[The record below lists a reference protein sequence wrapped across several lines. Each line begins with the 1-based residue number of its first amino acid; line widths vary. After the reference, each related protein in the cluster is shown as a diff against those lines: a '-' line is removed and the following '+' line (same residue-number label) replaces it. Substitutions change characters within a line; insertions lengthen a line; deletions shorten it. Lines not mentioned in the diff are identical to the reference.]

1 MQPIAAI
8 LERVVADQFSYTR
21 TVAAAGV
28 GAGSGSRWLQWD
40 AGLRKLDLRLDA
52 DDRIALLGANG
63 EGKSTLSKLLA
74 DRLAPLS
81 GTVRRAAK
89 LCVGFLPSINLM
101 NWCRANLRFNIC
113 NDYGL
118 RNCQPNCVPVLVQ
131 LA

>member
-1 MQPIAAI
+1 MLVLDQ
-8 LERVVADQFSYTR
+8 VA
-21 TVAAAGV
+21 V
-28 GAGSGSRWLQWD
+28 GYNGTPVLC
-40 AGLRKLDLRLDA
+40 KLDLRLDA

-89 LCVGFLPSINLM
+89 LRIGFFAQHQLDELVPG
-101 NWCRANLRFNIC
+101 NLRFNIC

-118 RNCQPNCVPVLVQ
+118 RNCQPNCVPVLVR
-131 LA
+131 LASVLILLITRSNDSLVGKRRAC